1 LAALALMWATLRPF
15 NPHPHN
21 DVSWLP
27 DANGV
32 RFGGSGIILG
42 QGSLKPAADSAVP
55 DACSI
60 EIYLVPYRDDDRGG
74 TFLTFSSD
82 DNLDA
87 VFLRQWRKSLLIY
100 KSLPP
105 KGPGPNLVLFEVD
118 DFLHVKR
125 PALVTISSGSHGT
138 TAYVDGKVARSDPHF
153 RIHLADLYRKI
164 VLGTSPT
171 NYQVWHGEIHG
182 LAIFDEETFPQQAA
196 THFAEWS
203 GGSFSSGAIA
213 EDISHTVARYDFRE
227 RNGSTIRSETAF
239 APPLIIPAHFSVP
252 NKPLLDSPID
262 EFDWSPSW
270 RNDVIENIL
279 GFMPFGF
286 VLCGFF
292 ALSLPR
298 GQAILVS
305 TLVGGLLSLTVEAL
319 QYYIP
324 RRDSSFTDVISN
336 TTGALLG
343 ALIARPELVRAAL
356 RLVFLIPSKRSAEA
370 SRN

>member
-1 LAALALMWATLRPF
+1 MWATLRPF

-32 RFGGSGIILG
+32 RFGHSGIILS
-42 QGSLKPAADSAVP
+42 QGSLKPATESAVQ
-55 DACSI
+55 DACTI
-60 EIYLVPYRDDDRGG
+60 EIYLVPFTDDDAGN
-74 TFLTFSSD
+74 FLTFSSD
-82 DNLDA
+82 DNFDA
-87 VFLRQWRKSLLIY
+87 VFLRQWRRSLLIY
-100 KSLPP
+100 KTLPSKGFGP
-105 KGPGPNLVLFEVD
+105 KQVLLEVD

-125 PALVTISSGSHGT
+125 PSLVTISSGPNGT
-138 TAYVDGKVARSDPHF
+138 TVYVDGTVARSDPHF

-182 LAIFDEETFPQQAA
+182 LAIFDEETSPEQAT

-203 GGSFSSGAIA
+203 GGQFSSAAIA
-213 EDISHTVARYDFRE
+213 ENIAHTVARYDFHE
-227 RNGSTIRSETAF
+227 RNGNIVRSERAF
-239 APPLIIPAHFSVP
+239 APPLTVPAYFSVP
-252 NKPLLDSPID
+252 HKPLLGSPID

-270 RNDVIENIL
+270 RDDVIENIL

-298 GQAILVS
+298 GRAILVS
-305 TLVGGLLSLTVEAL
+305 TLVGGLLSLTVETL

-343 ALIARPELVRAAL
+343 ALIAHPELVRAAL
-356 RLVFLIPSKRSAEA
+356 RLVFLIPSKRSTEA
-370 SRN
+370 SRG

>member
-1 LAALALMWATLRPF
+1 MWATLRPF

-27 DANGV
+27 DTNGV
-32 RFGGSGIILG
+32 RFGGSGIILS
-42 QGSLKPAADSAVP
+42 QGSLKPATDSAVH
-55 DACSI
+55 DTCTI
-60 EIYLVPYRDDDRGG
+60 EIYLVPYTDNDRGG

-100 KSLPP
+100 KSLPA
-105 KGPGPNLVLFEVD
+105 KEPGPKLVLFEVD

-125 PALVTISSGSHGT
+125 PALVTISSGPHGST
-138 TAYVDGKVARSDPHF
+138 VYVDGKAARSDPHF
-153 RIHLADLYRKI
+153 RIHLADVYRRI

-171 NYQVWHGEIHG
+171 NYQVWHGEIRG
-182 LAIFDEETFPQQAA
+182 LAIFDEETSTVQAA
-196 THFAEWS
+196 AHFAEWK
-203 GGSFSSGAIA
+203 GGPSSSASIS
-213 EDISHTVARYDFRE
+213 ENISHTLARYDFRE
-227 RNGSTIRSETAF
+227 RNGNTIRSERAF
-239 APPLIIPAHFSVP
+239 APSLIIPSHFSVP

-270 RNDVIENIL
+270 RNDVIENVL

-305 TLVGGLLSLTVEAL
+305 TLVGGLLSLTVETL

-343 ALIARPELVRAAL
+343 ALIARPELVRTAL
-356 RLVFLIPSKRSAEA
+356 RLVFLIPSKRSTEA
-370 SRN
+370 SRD